1 LQWLP
6 ALALL
11 YLQFLLLVAPG
22 SPEGQRLLLDLS
34 LTARQYGAT
43 LVSIM

>member
-1 LQWLP
+1 
-6 ALALL
+6 
-11 YLQFLLLVAPG
+11 LQFLLLVAPA